1 MFELLQIILVGLRFV
16 VPPLMLWFPIPGVL
30 ATLFL
35 DVVDG
40 DLLGWLGMS
49 EESYQFIDKIADFY
63 GYIFMMILGLNWP
76 IRNILAILL
85 TYRTVGQLLF
95 LITNERLVLLLFP
108 NFFEALVLVFI
119 GLMMWRRGV
128 ESAYQTYRTYLWQI
142 WVLIITLKI
151 LNEWQLHF
159 AQISISNLLFGI
171 SGH

>member
-49 EESYQFIDKIADFY
+49 EESYQFIDKIADYY
-63 GYIFMMILGLNWP
+63 GYIFMMILGLRWP
-76 IRNILAILL
+76 IRNILAFLL
-85 TYRTVGQLLF
+85 AFRSIGQLIF
-95 LITNERLVLLLFP
+95 LLTNERLVLVAFP
-108 NFFEALVLVFI
+108 NFFEALVLVFV
-119 GLMMWRRGV
+119 GLLIWRKTIDR
-128 ESAYQTYRTYLWQI
+128 AYQTYRHYLWQI
-142 WVLIITLKI
+142 WAFIITLKI